1 MTGTFWIDTPGS
13 AVHLEHR
20 LLHPASTPMPV
31 ALRSPLLRTRPE
43 PAPALRAFTLLELL
57 AVIAIIAVLTGI
69 VIGVGRRA
77 STAGK
82 VAQAKAELA
91 VLSAAL
97 ESFKRQYGDYPQA
110 GAVNFALPR
119 TPIAADHAN
128 VRLYNALTGFYGPK
142 INELQ
147 PRGREFIEL
156 VRFSTET
163 ADTGMATAALVS
175 APELNALLDPWGNR
189 YVYYY
194 RSGSATTWTQPGY
207 VLYSVGP
214 DGARSDAT
222 EFSCHEPPAPTGI
235 VDYNAHA
242 NVDNLYAHR
251 P

>member
-1 MTGTFWIDTPGS
+1 
-13 AVHLEHR
+13 
-20 LLHPASTPMPV
+20 MPV
-31 ALRSPLLRTRPE
+31 APRSPLLRAR
-43 PAPALRAFTLLELL
+43 PAPDPAPRAFTLLELL

-97 ESFKRQYGDYPQA
+97 ESYKRQYGDYPQA
-110 GAVNFALPR
+110 GAVNFALPL

-194 RSGSATTWTQPGY
+194 RSGSGATWTQPGY

-242 NVDNLYAHR
+242 NVDNLYANR

>member
-1 MTGTFWIDTPGS
+1 
-13 AVHLEHR
+13 
-20 LLHPASTPMPV
+20 MPV
-31 ALRSPLLRTRPE
+31 TSRSPLLRPR
-43 PAPALRAFTLLELL
+43 PAPAPAPRAFTLLELL

-97 ESFKRQYGDYPQA
+97 ESYKRQYGDYPQA
-110 GAVNFALPR
+110 GTVNFALPL
-119 TPIAADHAN
+119 TPLAANHAN
-128 VRLYNALTGFYGPK
+128 VRLYNALTGVYGPK
-142 INELQ
+142 LNELQ

-156 VRFSTET
+156 VRFATQE

-189 YVYYY
+189 YMYYY
-194 RSGSATTWTQPGY
+194 RTATGSTWSQPGY